1 MERGAVSLINSS
13 FLDNCRGRPEEAR
26 GPTPECTAGA
36 AIKNLLGI
44 DVKPDAAFLERGG
57 NDSHERG

>member
-1 MERGAVSLINSS
+1 MEPRRRLADQQQLSRQLP
-13 FLDNCRGRPEEAR
+13 RAAR
-26 GPTPECTAGA
+26 GGEGPAPECTAGA